1 MSERWAAGRRLAR
14 AAGLAGVIGVAIG
27 GAAIGGAA
35 NGQALTQALTPS
47 FTPALTPAA
56 SPSVTLAGSM
66 GADKAL
72 LVIDGQ
78 PRTLA
83 VGATAQGVTLRRLA
97 DGQADVE
104 VGGRAFTLRLGAAP
118 ARLTGA
124 GDSASAAN
132 AAANAA
138 GGDIVLPMGPGGH
151 FGGTGTINGK
161 AVQFLV
167 DTGATTV
174 ALSQREANRIG
185 LDWQRGKPGL
195 TQTANGPVPV
205 YAINLTSVR
214 LGGVEIANVAAIV
227 LPADMPVVLLGNS
240 FLGRFSMRQDSDV
253 MRLAKKP

>member
-1 MSERWAAGRRLAR
+1 MCRWLSTTSVIEPLAAFRRLAS
-14 AAGLAGVIGVAIG
+14 AALLGGCVVGVALG
-27 GAAIGGAA
+27 GAAHA
-35 NGQALTQALTPS
+35 Q
-47 FTPALTPAA
+47 
-56 SPSVTLAGSM
+56 SVTLAGSM

-97 DGQADVE
+97 DGQADIE
-104 VGGRAFTLRLGAAP
+104 VGGRPFSLRLGGAP
-118 ARLTGA
+118 ARLAGA
-124 GDSASAAN
+124 GNGDAVN
-132 AAANAA
+132 AAIASS
-138 GGDIVLPMGPGGH
+138 GDIVLPMGLGGH
-151 FGGTGTINGK
+151 FGGQGTINGK
-161 AVQFLV
+161 TVQFLV

-227 LPADMPVVLLGNS
+227 LPADMPMVLLGNS

>member
-1 MSERWAAGRRLAR
+1 MIERWAAGRRLAR
-14 AAGLAGVIGVAIG
+14 AAGLAGAIGVAIG

-35 NGQALTQALTPS
+35 DGQALTQALTQALI
-47 FTPALTPAA
+47 PALTPAA

-97 DGQADVE
+97 DGRADVE

-124 GDSASAAN
+124 GDGVNAAN
-132 AAANAA
+132 AAA
-138 GGDIVLPMGPGGH
+138 GDIVLPMGPGGH

>member
-1 MSERWAAGRRLAR
+1 MCRWLSTTSVIERWAAGRRLAC
-14 AAGLAGVIGVAIG
+14 AAAVVVGVGIG
-27 GAAIGGAA
+27 GGAS
-35 NGQALTQALTPS
+35 GQAVTKTVTSAV
-47 FTPALTPAA
+47 
-56 SPSVTLAGSM
+56 SPTVTLAGSM

-83 VGATAQGVTLRRLA
+83 VGASAQGVTLRKLA

-104 VGGRAFTLRLGAAP
+104 VGGRAFSLRLGAAP
-118 ARLTGA
+118 ARLA
-124 GDSASAAN
+124 GPGNAEGSN
-132 AAANAA
+132 AAD
-138 GGDIVLPMGPGGH
+138 GDIVLPMGPGGH
-151 FGGTGTINGK
+151 FGGQGTINGK
-161 AVQFLV
+161 TVQFLV
-167 DTGATTV
+167 DTGATTM

-195 TQTANGPVPV
+195 SQTANGPVPV
-205 YAINLTSVR
+205 YAVNLTSVR

-253 MRLAKKP
+253 LRLAKKP

>member
-1 MSERWAAGRRLAR
+1 
-14 AAGLAGVIGVAIG
+14 
-27 GAAIGGAA
+27 
-35 NGQALTQALTPS
+35 
-47 FTPALTPAA
+47 
-56 SPSVTLAGSM
+56 M

-83 VGATAQGVTLRRLA
+83 VGASAQGVTLHRLA
-97 DGQADVE
+97 DGQADIE
-104 VGGRAFTLRLGAAP
+104 VGGRRISLRLGAAP
-118 ARLTGA
+118 ARLAGA
-124 GDSASAAN
+124 GSGDG
-132 AAANAA
+132 AAAS
-138 GGDIVLPMGPGGH
+138 GDIVLPMGPGGH
-151 FGGTGTINGK
+151 FGGQGTINGK
-161 AVQFLV
+161 TVQFLV
-167 DTGATTV
+167 DTGATTM

>member
-1 MSERWAAGRRLAR
+1 MIERWAAGRCLAC
-14 AAGLAGVIGVAIG
+14 AAGLAGVVGAGIG
-27 GAAIGGAA
+27 GAH
-35 NGQALTQALTPS
+35 GQALT
-47 FTPALTPAA
+47 PAVTAAVPPAA
-56 SPSVTLAGSM
+56 APTVTLAGSM

-83 VGATAQGVTLRRLA
+83 VGGTAQGVTLRRLA
-97 DGQADVE
+97 DGQADVD
-104 VGGRAFTLRLGAAP
+104 VAGRTFTLRLGGAP
-118 ARLTGA
+118 ARLAGA
-124 GDSASAAN
+124 GSADASN
-132 AAANAA
+132 ASN
-138 GGDIVLPMGPGGH
+138 GDIVLPMGAGGH
-151 FGGTGTINGK
+151 FGGQGTINGK
-161 AVQFLV
+161 TVQFLV

-174 ALSQREANRIG
+174 ALSQREASRIG

-253 MRLAKKP
+253 LRLAKKP